1 MRSLASVAMH
11 DQVAARLQRY
21 LRVAY
26 EGAESGSGTDAAPRH
41 TRASRWA
48 TRTGAAVRVAAVL
61 LVLVVA
67 GVTVLVLSRTA
78 APAAPQAPTADPA
91 PPATTQPAAGAA
103 EPTGGPTAGAN
114 GAAMQEEQP
123 GAVVVHVAGAVAAP
137 GLVELPAGSRAADAL
152 EAAGGATDAA
162 DLDALNL
169 AAPVTDG
176 QQLYVPAE
184 GETPPVPVAGGE
196 PGGAG
201 GTQQAGLVDVNTAD
215 TTTLETL
222 PGIGPALAGRIVDH
236 RTAHGPFASVDALID
251 VAGIGPATLARIRDL
266 VTV

>member
-103 EPTGGPTAGAN
+103 GPTGSPTAGAN
-114 GAAMQEEQP
+114 GAAIQEEQP